1 MALQAQAPLVI
12 LALMGAVGAGGA
24 GGLPLALAYWAF
36 SSMQDPRVQVVATV
50 LVAAMRQAAEAAAR
64 AAAEAAAVSAVSRV
78 FGKYKR
84 RHCKQASWRQ
94 QWSCCSWQRRCSS
107 AAQSAP
113 CHWGCWE
120 ATFGA
125 VEVWVQAHQ
134 LDDTEA
140 SQ

>member
-1 MALQAQAPLVI
+1 MALQARVPPGI
-12 LALMGAVGAGGA
+12 LALMEQWAQEEQE
-24 GGLPLALAYWAF
+24 AYRWHSNA
-36 SSMQDPRVQVVATV
+36 QDPRVQELATS
-50 LVAAMRQAAEAAAR
+50 VAAATRQAAEAAAR

-78 FGKYKR
+78 FDKYER
-84 RHCKQASWRQ
+84 RRCTQASWRQ

-125 VEVWVQAHQ
+125 VEVWAQADQ